1 MKPQFHVDTS
11 KSAPSALEAHPILAL
26 TTREH
31 CFHTQRNLRLP
42 LGIYNES
49 VSRICRKTE
58 ALCLRLDKYFRA
70 STRLEPLGRETST
83 LNEIVD
89 YVELSV
95 YAAAE
100 HVDDIDSIASG
111 FFASMSHRD
120 KNAPYRKLQKEIKR
134 HKRFISAFANAIKH
148 QQSRIR
154 LFSLEYIHAGNEGCL
169 HGYFIEGVENGALC
183 PSGAFHKD
191 QQVFSITALVWEIL
205 LFLLLCSRDLTRFLE
220 SAGHQIHGPI
230 KSTSEG
236 FSNAILAAS
245 RLPNYT
251 FGEEHPFARST
262 LYLVNHHDSESPP
275 IYGSM
280 LNGWNR
286 NSDATFGQFTSRFE
300 ADGSTQS
307 FKFAQPNAVVL
318 QHWD

>member
-1 MKPQFHVDTS
+1 
-11 KSAPSALEAHPILAL
+11 
-26 TTREH
+26 
-31 CFHTQRNLRLP
+31 NLRLP
-42 LGIYNES
+42 LGIYNTS
-49 VSRICRKTE
+49 VSRVCNKTE
-58 ALCLRLDKYFRA
+58 SLCQRLDTYFRA
-70 STRLEPLGRETST
+70 STRLEPLEHETTT
-83 LNEIVD
+83 LNQIID

-111 FFASMSHRD
+111 FFVSTSHRD
-120 KNAPYRKLQKEIKR
+120 KNASYRKLQKEIKR

-154 LFSLEYIHAGNEGCL
+154 LFSLEYSHAGNNGCL
-169 HGYFIEGVENGALC
+169 HGYFIEGVEGGALC
-183 PSGAFHKD
+183 PSGVFHKD

-205 LFLLLCSRDLTRFLE
+205 LFLLLCSRELHQFLE
-220 SAGHQIHGPI
+220 SIAHQIQGPVNTAFEI
-230 KSTSEG
+230 FPK
-236 FSNAILAAS
+236 AILAAS

-262 LYLVNHHDSESPP
+262 LYLIQGSESAKPAM
-275 IYGSM
+275 YGSM

-286 NSDATFGQFTSRFE
+286 YSDASFGQFASRFE
-300 ADGSTQS
+300 ADGSTRS
-307 FKFAQPNAVVL
+307 FRFAHPKAVVL